1 MNSQIVTQF
10 QDCAVAS
17 EGKGVYSR
25 VTIPKWRN
33 GLKCPEYA
41 RNCEKKGTLRNV
53 VTILELEIASNQAFL
68 RQVHEKQNRLQVAI
82 QKRRNLL
89 KAPEVKNSLY
99 FKLESLPCRTTLS
112 SYLLSKMGSDTVYDS
127 IRWQGGDPCD

>member
-10 QDCAVAS
+10 QECAGAS

-82 QKRRNLL
+82 QKIRNLL
-89 KAPEVKNSLY
+89 KTPEEKNLGC
-99 FKLESLPCRTTLS
+99 FVHKSLPHGTTLS
-112 SYLLSKMGSDTVYDS
+112 RLNQMAE
-127 IRWQGGDPCD
+127 RQGLRFAQKARRGPCD

>member
-10 QDCAVAS
+10 QDCGVDS

-25 VTIPKWRN
+25 VTIPKWGN
-33 GLKCPEYA
+33 GLKCPEFA

-53 VTILELEIASNQAFL
+53 VTILELEIASNQVFL

-82 QKRRNLL
+82 QKIRNLL
-89 KAPEVKNSLY
+89 KTPEEKNLVC
-99 FKLESLPCRTTLS
+99 FAHKSLPHGNTWF
-112 SYLLSKMGSDTVYDS
+112 LLHQRDRGYDS
-127 IRWQGGDPCD
+127 LRRQGGDPCD

>member
-10 QDCAVAS
+10 QDCPGAS

-41 RNCEKKGTLRNV
+41 RNCEKKGSTLRNV
-53 VTILELEIASNQAFL
+53 VTILELEITSNQAFL
-68 RQVHEKQNRLQVAI
+68 PQVHEKQNKLQVAI
-82 QKRRNLL
+82 QKIRNLP
-89 KAPEVKNSLY
+89 KTPEEKNLVC
-99 FKLESLPCRTTLS
+99 FAHKSLPHGTKWSLINQ
-112 SYLLSKMGSDTVYDS
+112 MGV
-127 IRWQGGDPCD
+127 RQGLRFAQKARKGSM

>member
-10 QDCAVAS
+10 QDCAVDS
-17 EGKGVYSR
+17 KGKGVYSR

-68 RQVHEKQNRLQVAI
+68 PQVHEKQNRLQVAI
-82 QKRRNLL
+82 QKIRNLL
-89 KAPEVKNSLY
+89 KTPEEKNLVC
-99 FKLESLPCRTTLS
+99 FAHKSLPHGTTWS
-112 SYLLSKMGSDTVYDS
+112 LLNQTRVRQGYDS
-127 IRWQGGDPCD
+127 LRRQGGNPCD

>member
-10 QDCAVAS
+10 QDCPGAS

-82 QKRRNLL
+82 QKIRNLL
-89 KAPEVKNSLY
+89 KTPEEKNLVC
-99 FKLESLPCRTTLS
+99 FAHKSLPNGTKWS
-112 SYLLSKMGSDTVYDS
+112 LLNQMGV
-127 IRWQGGDPCD
+127 RQGLRFAQKARKGSM